1 MKLAL
6 LKGNRFNPWHLQA
19 YARLDEV
26 KVTAFR
32 AESQVQDF
40 FHGRDDGSLDFSFEP
55 IYFDTQAGSI
65 FQKLPNILKERYGN
79 RSPRILPFAHQL
91 EGFDVIQTWELF
103 TDWTA
108 QALDAKARF
117 GTPVAVMVWDNIP
130 FNNEPDPERKAMKQ
144 RTVREADRFIVHT
157 ERSRRMLHMEGVDDK
172 RIVLIPPGVDAD
184 HFCQGDASRLDTGF
198 GNDEF
203 VILFVG
209 WMLPRKGL
217 DYLVLAL
224 RELCNDPELKDIRF
238 RLQIVGEGPGRDRI
252 ERLISDTGVG
262 GQCTFSGTYPY
273 NEMPE
278 VYRAADCFVLPSI
291 AVPGWQEQFGMSLI
305 EALACGVPCISTL
318 SGSIPEI
325 MGDAGDLCQP
335 NDFTSLYE
343 SVAELATTPEK
354 RERAKTAGRTRA
366 ENFYTLDAF
375 KINIQKVYDGL
386 TG

>member
-19 YARLDEV
+19 YARLDDV
-26 KVTAFR
+26 DVTAFR

-65 FQKLPNILKERYGN
+65 VQKFSNILKERYGN
-79 RSPRILPFAHQL
+79 RNPRILPFADRLQ
-91 EGFDVIQTWELF
+91 GFDVIQTWELF

-130 FNNEPDPERKAMKQ
+130 FNNEPDSERKAMKQ
-144 RTVREADRFIVHT
+144 RAVKEADRFIVHT
-157 ERSRRMLHMEGVDDK
+157 ERSRRVLHMEGVDDE
-172 RIVLIPPGVDAD
+172 RIVLMPPGVDSN
-184 HFCQGDASRLDTGF
+184 HFCPGEGSRLDSGF
-198 GNDEF
+198 GQDEF

-217 DYLVLAL
+217 DYLVIAL
-224 RELCNDPELKDIRF
+224 RELCNDSGLKDIKF
-238 RLQIVGEGPGRDRI
+238 RLQIVGSGPGRDRI
-252 ERLISDTGVG
+252 EKLIQDTHMG
-262 GQCTFSGTYPY
+262 GHCTFSGTYPY
-273 NEMPE
+273 NEMPG

-305 EALACGVPCISTL
+305 EAMACGIPCVSTM

-325 MGDAGDLCQP
+325 LGDAGDVCQP
-335 NDFTSLYE
+335 NDFMALYE
-343 SVAELATTPEK
+343 SIASLATSAEK
-354 RERAKTAGRTRA
+354 VISKRSAGRQRV
-366 ENFYTLDAF
+366 EGSYTLDAF
-375 KINIQKVYDGL
+375 QNNLKKVFDEL
-386 TG
+386 TR